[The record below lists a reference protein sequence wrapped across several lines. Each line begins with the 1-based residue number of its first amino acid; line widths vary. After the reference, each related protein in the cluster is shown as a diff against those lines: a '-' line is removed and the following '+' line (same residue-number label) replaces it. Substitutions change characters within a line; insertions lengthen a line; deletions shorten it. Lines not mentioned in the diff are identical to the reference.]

1 MIPNITRGGST
12 VRLMRYLVGKGRGG
26 GERPEVHVDPH
37 LVAGE
42 PGQVMVEHWGQ
53 ILEMGDTRSVAEFL
67 DEPMHSHGV
76 EITTAVKDAEGK
88 ATGERKAAHVWH
100 CSLSLHP
107 DEPAL
112 QDDYWQELARA
123 YIDRLGFG
131 RSASQAGCRWVAVRH
146 GRSSGGNDHIHL
158 VVNLVREDGTK
169 ASVHLDRPRAQQACR
184 ELEQQFGLRP
194 VEGRERGAGERGFKP
209 GELAADVDGGLE
221 PASIVRRQLERI
233 VRACSTAAVNEA
245 DFIARLRAERVLVRP
260 RFAQASQ
267 SDVEGYSVALAPE
280 GDGKPIWFGGGR
292 LSRELTLPRLRVTW
306 PELDQ
311 ATITAAWQS
320 RRAANSTR
328 TQASPSPAVQADAAR
343 QLQALRDRLAGV
355 RHDDR
360 SAWALVARD
369 TAGVLAALSLRTEP
383 TPGPIA
389 EAGRAVARSA
399 QLRAV
404 NVPGRPMRVLSP
416 TQNAAA
422 VFLGASS
429 WRRSPRAMVSQLTG
443 LVRALCDM
451 HQAAGELDR
460 ARDLE
465 LAAVARLDAL
475 PDGRE
480 RGTRAQVGVT
490 RAETQRPLGPP
501 KPDHDIER

>member
-1 MIPNITRGGST
+1 M
-12 VRLMRYLVGKGRGG
+12 
-26 GERPEVHVDPH
+26 
-37 LVAGE
+37 
-42 PGQVMVEHWGQ
+42 
-53 ILEMGDTRSVAEFL
+53 
-67 DEPMHSHGV
+67 
-76 EITTAVKDAEGK
+76 
-88 ATGERKAAHVWH
+88 
-100 CSLSLHP
+100 
-107 DEPAL
+107 
-112 QDDYWQELARA
+112 
-123 YIDRLGFG
+123 
-131 RSASQAGCRWVAVRH
+131 
-146 GRSSGGNDHIHL
+146 
-158 VVNLVREDGTK
+158 
-169 ASVHLDRPRAQQACR
+169 
-184 ELEQQFGLRP
+184 
-194 VEGRERGAGERGFKP
+194 
-209 GELAADVDGGLE
+209 
-221 PASIVRRQLERI
+221 
-233 VRACSTAAVNEA
+233 
-245 DFIARLRAERVLVRP
+245 
-260 RFAQASQ
+260 
-267 SDVEGYSVALAPE
+267 
-280 GDGKPIWFGGGR
+280 
-292 LSRELTLPRLRVTW
+292 SRELTLPRLRAAW

-328 TQASPSPAVQADAAR
+328 TLASPSAAAEADAAR

-355 RHDDR
+355 RHDDH
-360 SAWALVARD
+360 SAWAIVARD

-429 WRRSPRAMVSQLTG
+429 RRRSPRAMVSQLSG

-465 LAAVARLDAL
+465 LAAVARLEAL

-480 RGTRAQVGVT
+480 RGRRPQVDVT
-490 RAETQRPLGPP
+490 RAENQRPPGLQN
-501 KPDHDIER
+501 PDHDIER